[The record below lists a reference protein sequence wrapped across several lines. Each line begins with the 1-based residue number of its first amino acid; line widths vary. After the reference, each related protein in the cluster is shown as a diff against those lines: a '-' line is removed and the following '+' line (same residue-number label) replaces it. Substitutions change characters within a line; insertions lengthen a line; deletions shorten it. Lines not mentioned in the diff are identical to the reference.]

1 MKSTELGLEMAHKT
15 LFYISNTVP
24 YLSQRL
30 VYLQMCFTR
39 TGHFNQ
45 DFKGILS
52 KGFVKLLSKY
62 SRMLLG
68 SNTAAVFYRNHHFK
82 QDFTR
87 SLPHGKE
94 VFSSNCQK
102 NQ

>member
-1 MKSTELGLEMAHKT
+1 
-15 LFYISNTVP
+15 
-24 YLSQRL
+24 
-30 VYLQMCFTR
+30 MCFTC

-45 DFKGILS
+45 DFKGVLS

-68 SNTAAVFYRNHHFK
+68 SNTDALFYSEVTTK

-94 VFSSNCQK
+94 VFSSSSQK
-102 NQ
+102 GQ